1 ERSASVNRFKSVQ
14 TGDPSNWAARFL
26 FARAGARAT
35 GLKTRELLFPLH
47 LSHWFYCFLQRSL
60 SRLRDTRIHRA
71 RTESQNGILRNG
83 EGAGRMSA
91 AILNR
96 EQLDK
101 LERREL
107 QLTILSVVFVLVLA
121 GGLAAFMYPL
131 VFVHPDGNRWT
142 LRVAFFGFCALVALF
157 IGYFLDRQRTVRK
170 LKQHLLAEVER
181 NVALKHQANM
191 DLLGSMPDAN
201 QFWDRLT
208 MEFRRSKTMQKTLSL
223 VLLKVN
229 KGNGKSPDMSAVG
242 SACAKAMARRLR
254 PTDSI
259 FRLSPDLF
267 GVVLPETDSM
277 NGKRVAVRLQEE
289 LQNAR
294 TAFGVIFELNVYN
307 YPEDVV
313 SAHEMEDLV
322 KSLLPEQQTW
332 DAGVPALA
340 E

>member
-1 ERSASVNRFKSVQ
+1 
-14 TGDPSNWAARFL
+14 
-26 FARAGARAT
+26 
-35 GLKTRELLFPLH
+35 
-47 LSHWFYCFLQRSL
+47 
-60 SRLRDTRIHRA
+60 
-71 RTESQNGILRNG
+71 
-83 EGAGRMSA
+83 MSA
-91 AILNR
+91 AILDR

-107 QLTILSVVFVLVLA
+107 QLTILSVVFVLILA

-131 VFVHPDGNRWT
+131 VFVHPDGNKWT

-242 SACAKAMARRLR
+242 SACAKAMTRRLR

-259 FRLSPDLF
+259 FRLAPDLF

-322 KSLLPEQQTW
+322 KSLLPERQTW
-332 DAGVPALA
+332 EAGVPALA

>member
-1 ERSASVNRFKSVQ
+1 
-14 TGDPSNWAARFL
+14 
-26 FARAGARAT
+26 
-35 GLKTRELLFPLH
+35 
-47 LSHWFYCFLQRSL
+47 
-60 SRLRDTRIHRA
+60 
-71 RTESQNGILRNG
+71 
-83 EGAGRMSA
+83 MSA

-107 QLTILSVVFVLVLA
+107 QLTILSVVFVLILA
-121 GGLAAFMYPL
+121 GCLAAFMYPL

-201 QFWDRLT
+201 QLWDRLT

-229 KGNGKSPDMSAVG
+229 KGNGKRPDMSAVG
-242 SACAKAMARRLR
+242 SACAKAMARRLL

-307 YPEDVV
+307 YPDDVV

>member
-1 ERSASVNRFKSVQ
+1 
-14 TGDPSNWAARFL
+14 
-26 FARAGARAT
+26 
-35 GLKTRELLFPLH
+35 
-47 LSHWFYCFLQRSL
+47 
-60 SRLRDTRIHRA
+60 
-71 RTESQNGILRNG
+71 
-83 EGAGRMSA
+83 MSA

-121 GGLAAFMYPL
+121 GGLATFMYPL
-131 VFVHPDGNRWT
+131 VFVRPDGNKWT

-157 IGYFLDRQRTVRK
+157 IGYFLERQRTVRR
-170 LKQHLLAEVER
+170 LKQHLPAEVER

-229 KGNGKSPDMSAVG
+229 KGTGNGKNPDMSAVG

-322 KSLLPEQQTW
+322 KSLLPEQQAW
-332 DAGVPALA
+332 NAGVPALA

>member
-1 ERSASVNRFKSVQ
+1 
-14 TGDPSNWAARFL
+14 
-26 FARAGARAT
+26 
-35 GLKTRELLFPLH
+35 
-47 LSHWFYCFLQRSL
+47 
-60 SRLRDTRIHRA
+60 
-71 RTESQNGILRNG
+71 
-83 EGAGRMSA
+83 MSA

-96 EQLDK
+96 EELDK

-107 QLTILSVVFVLVLA
+107 QLTVLSVVFVLILA

-131 VFVHPDGNRWT
+131 VFVRPDGNKWT
-142 LRVAFFGFCALVALF
+142 LRVAFFGFCTLVALF

-181 NVALKHQANM
+181 NVALKHQANI
-191 DLLGSMPDAN
+191 DLLGSMPDAS

-208 MEFRRSKTMQKTLSL
+208 MEFRRAKTMQKTLSL
-223 VLLKVN
+223 VLLKVG
-229 KGNGKSPDMSAVG
+229 KGSGSSKNPDMAAVG

-259 FRLSPDLF
+259 FRLSPELF

-294 TAFGVIFELNVYN
+294 TAFGVVFELNVYN

-313 SAHEMEDLV
+313 SEHEMQDLV

-332 DAGVPALA
+332 NAAVPALA